1 MSEQRIG
8 KWMFTYTGAKFW
20 PLDPRPEEMPIETI
34 AYALSKQCRY
44 AGHVARFF
52 SVAEHSIWITV
63 AYLLRSAQWTA
74 FSFEPIK
81 DVSSAVECAKRHVRA
96 TDPGGQEIITALW
109 CLLHDAPETWLQ
121 DRIRPLKDLDL
132 EYRSAEAKVE
142 GVVATR
148 FDLPLPIPAEV
159 HELDHRIV
167 LDEIPALI
175 PPVEYCEGVEVADL
189 NVLIDWIT
197 DEKPIGIPGH
207 LFGKRDT
214 DDVAET
220 FLGLFRFLTA
230 RRPVSDRTW
239 G

>member
-44 AGHVARFF
+44 AGHVTRFF

-63 AYLLRSAQWTA
+63 AYLLRNAQWTA
-74 FSFEPIK
+74 FSFESIK

-132 EYRSAEAKVE
+132 KYRSAEAKVE
-142 GVVATR
+142 GVVAIR

-167 LDEIPALI
+167 LDEVLWLI
-175 PPVEYCEGVEVADL
+175 ATEEECTEVFGAVDM
-189 NVLIDWIT
+189 IDWIT
-197 DEKPIGIPGH
+197 DEEPIGIPGQ
-207 LFGKRDT
+207 LFGKQGMDE
-214 DDVAET
+214 VAKT
-220 FLGLFRFLTA
+220 FLSLFRFLTA
-230 RRPVSDRTW
+230 RRPVFDRTW